1 MPQKIVPE
9 PEIVEEQKEALRDFF
24 MRMPP
29 YKADKLLGISQGMT
43 MAAIKR
49 GEINPLR
56 CPGKDP
62 KVTHTYVTPQILA
75 QWILDYW

>member
-9 PEIVEEQKEALRDFF
+9 PEITEEQKEALRDFF

-29 YKADKLLGISQGMT
+29 YKADALLGISQNT
-43 MAAIKR
+43 VMAAIKR
-49 GEINPLR
+49 KEIKPLR

-62 KVTHTYVTPQILA
+62 DKSRVYVTPQLLA
-75 QWILDYW
+75 QWIIEYW